1 MTPNVTP
8 DGKPVCKRGQ
18 TSLIAGS
25 DQLFA
30 YDSAVVSVSGREKM
44 IEFFSSQTQLGFVI
58 EGHTDSDGSDAYNM
72 NLAKRRAEAVA
83 SIARAAGVKS
93 IEVRA
98 YGERKPRA
106 SNATKAGKRLNRRVE
121 IQSVVLP
128 SGGGS

>member
-8 DGKPVCKRGQ
+8 DGKPVCKRGE

-25 DQLFA
+25 DQLFGV
-30 YDSAVVSVSGREKM
+30 DSAIVSATGRKKM
-44 IEFFSSQTQLGFVI
+44 TEFFSKQTQLGFVI
-58 EGHTDSDGSDAYNM
+58 EGHTDSDGSDAYNL

-83 SIARAAGVKS
+83 SIARDAGVKS
-93 IEVRA
+93 IEIRA

-106 SNATKAGKRLNRRVE
+106 TNTTKAGKRLNRRVE

-128 SGGGS
+128 TGGGS